1 MYAYILFFIINTL
14 PNLEAVSLVRKT
26 NNGFV
31 SGRSF
36 ILPENNK
43 SVNAWL
49 GTCCIFLLFLL
60 KSY

>member
-49 GTCCIFLLFLL
+49 G
-60 KSY
+60 